1 MKKLAITLTAL
12 TLALALA
19 ACGSTAGSSSSTASS
34 SAASSS
40 ASSSASSESSSSE
53 SSSSAAVDTSD
64 LTAVM
69 DALFSGIAE
78 DQMPMLMPQEDG
90 SKYAPLTEENS
101 EYNTG
106 VALSAYKEGICAE
119 AAISAQAHSV
129 CLLKANSA
137 EEAAKLAEDVA
148 ANANPNKWIC
158 VSAER
163 TIVAYSGD
171 TVLLTMSFNDL
182 AQTVLDNFTAQFGA
196 ENVTVV
202 KDEAGADMAMPEG
215 DVTSDPVAAMPE
227 DASGAL

>member
-34 SAASSS
+34 GAASSS
-40 ASSSASSESSSSE
+40 ASSSTAQSGSTET
-53 SSSSAAVDTSD
+53 VDTSD
-64 LTAVM
+64 LTTVM
-69 DALFSGIAE
+69 DALFNGIAE

-106 VALSAYKEGICAE
+106 VAMSAYKEGLCAE
-119 AAISAQAHSV
+119 AAMSAQAHSI

-148 ANANPNKWIC
+148 ANANPRKWIC
-158 VSAER
+158 VEAER
-163 TIVAYSGD
+163 TVVAYSGD
-171 TVLLTMSFNDL
+171 TVLLTMSYNDL
-182 AQTVLDNFTAQFGA
+182 AQTVLDNFKAQFGE

-202 KDEAGADMAMPEG
+202 KDEVSADMAMLE
-215 DVTSDPVAAMPE
+215 DDMTSDPVAAMPE

>member
-40 ASSSASSESSSSE
+40 SSASSSASSESSSA
-53 SSSSAAVDTSD
+53 AAVDTSD

-119 AAISAQAHSV
+119 AAMSAQAHSI

-171 TVLLTMSFNDL
+171 TVLLAMSFNDL

-202 KDEAGADMAMPEG
+202 KDETGADMAMPEGG

>member
-34 SAASSS
+34 GAASSS
-40 ASSSASSESSSSE
+40 ASSSASSESSSA
-53 SSSSAAVDTSD
+53 AAVDTSD

-119 AAISAQAHSV
+119 AAMSAQAHSI

-171 TVLLTMSFNDL
+171 TVLLAMSFNDL

-202 KDEAGADMAMPEG
+202 KDEASADMAMPEG
-215 DVTSDPVAAMPE
+215 DMISDPVAAMPE

>member
-34 SAASSS
+34 GAASTSSS
-40 ASSSASSESSSSE
+40 ASSSASSESSST
-53 SSSSAAVDTSD
+53 AAVDTSD
-64 LTAVM
+64 LTSLM

-119 AAISAQAHSV
+119 AAMSAQAHSI

-137 EEAAKLAEDVA
+137 EEAAQLAEDVA

-171 TVLLTMSFNDL
+171 TVLLAMSFNDL

-202 KDEAGADMAMPEG
+202 KDETGADMAMPEGG

>member
-19 ACGSTAGSSSSTASS
+19 ACGSTAGSSSSTATSG
-34 SAASSS
+34 AASSS
-40 ASSSASSESSSSE
+40 ASSSTAQSGSTET
-53 SSSSAAVDTSD
+53 VDTSD
-64 LTAVM
+64 LTTVM
-69 DALFSGIAE
+69 DALFNGIAE

-106 VALSAYKEGICAE
+106 VAMSAYKEGLCAE
-119 AAISAQAHSV
+119 AAMSAQAHSI

-148 ANANPNKWIC
+148 ANANPRKWIC
-158 VSAER
+158 VEAER
-163 TIVAYSGD
+163 TVVAYSGD
-171 TVLLTMSFNDL
+171 TVLLAMSYNDL
-182 AQTVLDNFTAQFGA
+182 AQTVLDNFKAQFGE

-202 KDEAGADMAMPEG
+202 KDEVSADMAMLE
-215 DVTSDPVAAMPE
+215 DDMTSDPVAAMPE

>member
-40 ASSSASSESSSSE
+40 ASSSASSESSST
-53 SSSSAAVDTSD
+53 AAVDTSD

-69 DALFSGIAE
+69 DALFNGIAE
-78 DQMPMLMPQEDG
+78 DQLPMLMPQEDG

-119 AAISAQAHSV
+119 AAMSAQAHSV

-171 TVLLTMSFNDL
+171 TVLLAMSFNDL

-202 KDEAGADMAMPEG
+202 KDEAGADMAMLEG

>member
-19 ACGSTAGSSSSTASS
+19 ACGSTAGSSSSTATSGAASTSS
-34 SAASSS
+34 SVSSS
-40 ASSSASSESSSSE
+40 TSSESSST
-53 SSSSAAVDTSD
+53 AAVDTSD
-64 LTAVM
+64 LTSLM

-90 SKYAPLTEENS
+90 SKYAPITEENS

-137 EEAAKLAEDVA
+137 DEAAQLAEDVA

-158 VSAER
+158 VGAER

-171 TVLLTMSFNDL
+171 TVLLAMSFNDL

-202 KDEAGADMAMPEG
+202 KDEASADMAMPEG
-215 DVTSDPVAAMPE
+215 DMTSDPVAAMPE

>member
-1 MKKLAITLTAL
+1 MKNLAITLTAL

-19 ACGSTAGSSSSTASS
+19 ACGSTAGSSSGTASS
-34 SAASSS
+34 GAASSS
-40 ASSSASSESSSSE
+40 TSSSTTQSGSTE
-53 SSSSAAVDTSD
+53 AVDTSD
-64 LTAVM
+64 LTIVM
-69 DALFSGIAE
+69 DALFNGIAE

-119 AAISAQAHSV
+119 AAMSAQSHSV

-137 EEAAKLAEDVA
+137 EDAAQLAKDVA

-158 VSAER
+158 VGAER

-171 TVLLTMSFNDL
+171 TVLLAMSYNDL
-182 AQTVLDNFTAQFGA
+182 AQTVLDNFKTQFGE

-202 KDEAGADMAMPEG
+202 KDETGADMAMPESG
-215 DVTSDPVAAMPE
+215 DVTSAPVASMPE

>member
-40 ASSSASSESSSSE
+40 ASSSASSESSST
-53 SSSSAAVDTSD
+53 AAVDTSD

-69 DALFSGIAE
+69 DALFNGIAE
-78 DQMPMLMPQEDG
+78 DQLPMLMPQEDG

-119 AAISAQAHSV
+119 AAMSAQAHSV

-171 TVLLTMSFNDL
+171 TVLLAMSFNDL

-202 KDEAGADMAMPEG
+202 KDETGADMAMPEG
-215 DVTSDPVAAMPE
+215 DDVTSAPVAAMPE